1 LNDDP
6 VEQNSSTMLS
16 FLLQCLANKKR
27 KMPDLHKSLAIGDD
41 SHRIFSVRTRS
52 ENFKT
57 HLNCLNT
64 KNRWR

>member
-1 LNDDP
+1 
-6 VEQNSSTMLS
+6 MLS

-27 KMPDLHKSLAIGDD
+27 KMPHLHKSLAIGDD